1 MAYVP
6 HVAHDI
12 FVSYAHL
19 DNLAP
24 GGKTGGG
31 WVDSFVEPLTLQLKK
46 RLGSSAV
53 DIWIDRQL
61 PGNRPLTPEILTAVR
76 DSALLLVVMSPSY
89 VNSYWCGRERNA
101 FLELARD
108 RVAAGRIFIVKSLDV
123 PQTDRPLEFG
133 DLIGYPFFVTD
144 SDTGVPRSLGDLDP
158 GEPAFLK
165 QIYNLSYHLANELT
179 RLTALADAPAVVPE
193 AAVSDSPRVFVARA
207 TDDLE
212 DREEELR
219 NYLTQA
225 GISVSPRRQYMQAD
239 ATAFEAAVRA
249 DLDSSKLFIQLLSTA
264 RGAEAPFD
272 GAKRLPLL
280 QWEIAQRIGTKI
292 LLWRDRGID
301 PSATTHAEHRKLLE
315 SAIACPIE
323 EFKRAVADEAR
334 RHPPPAPA
342 RPSGVMVFVNSDSRD
357 QALALQLG
365 NALAGE
371 GVACYWPLDKGSPE
385 EVRKDLEANLRD
397 CDGVLIVYGSSE
409 PYWVREQLRF
419 GMKVFSSQRSSRPA
433 LGVFQGPPPD
443 KTKLGLLD
451 PEMIFLDCSGGF
463 DTASLRPFVSRLR
476 A

>member
-1 MAYVP
+1 
-6 HVAHDI
+6 
-12 FVSYAHL
+12 
-19 DNLAP
+19 
-24 GGKTGGG
+24 
-31 WVDSFVEPLTLQLKK
+31 
-46 RLGSSAV
+46 
-53 DIWIDRQL
+53 
-61 PGNRPLTPEILTAVR
+61 
-76 DSALLLVVMSPSY
+76 
-89 VNSYWCGRERNA
+89 
-101 FLELARD
+101 
-108 RVAAGRIFIVKSLDV
+108 
-123 PQTDRPLEFG
+123 
-133 DLIGYPFFVTD
+133 
-144 SDTGVPRSLGDLDP
+144 
-158 GEPAFLK
+158 
-165 QIYNLSYHLANELT
+165 LT